1 MLTTQITQTYHLA
14 TPIISAGMACVATP
28 KLAAAVSNAGGM
40 GTFSAAMVD
49 PEGLRR
55 LIRETRSLTNHPFG
69 VDFVTGMAQAEHIT
83 VCVEAQVPV
92 VIFFWSLPPQ
102 AWVTQLQASG
112 IKVWMQVGSVAEA
125 QAAAALGVDAI
136 IAQGA
141 EGGGHNR
148 AEASTFN
155 LLPAVCQT
163 VAPIPVIAAGGII
176 DGRGLVAALAL
187 GAEAV
192 WCGTR
197 FLASAEAYAHA
208 EYKARV
214 LNAQLDDTTRT
225 TLFGPEMPGQMMRVI
240 RNRAVHQWGD
250 RVSEAMTY
258 SQTQPPIGTTIMG
271 GQTMP
276 LPKFSAILPMPD
288 TTGDFEEMCLTAGE
302 SSGNITAIQPA
313 KDIVR
318 AMANEAIELL
328 TWRLQAIAPES
339 KLSLVGSSAP

>member
-1 MLTTQITQTYHLA
+1 HLS
-14 TPIISAGMACVATP
+14 TPIISAGMACIATP
-28 KLAAAVSNAGGM
+28 TLAAAVSNAGGM

-49 PEGLRR
+49 PESLRH
-55 LIRETRSLTNHPFG
+55 LIRETRSLTKHPFG
-69 VDFVTGMAQAEHIT
+69 IDFVTDMAQPEHIT
-83 VCVEAQVPV
+83 VCVDEQVPV

-102 AWVTQLQASG
+102 TWVTQLQASG
-112 IKVWMQVGSVAEA
+112 IKVWIQIGSVAEA
-125 QAAAALGVDAI
+125 KAAQAMGVDAI

-148 AEASTFN
+148 SEASTFN
-155 LLPAVCQT
+155 LLPAVCTT

-176 DGRGLVAALAL
+176 DGKGLIASLAL

-197 FLASAEAYAHA
+197 FLASKEAYAHA

-214 LNAQLDDTTRT
+214 LDAQLGDTTRT

-250 RVSEAMTY
+250 RVAEAMDMART
-258 SQTQPPIGTTIMG
+258 SPPIGSTIVA
-271 GQTMP
+271 GQTVPMP
-276 LPKFSAILPMPD
+276 PFSVILPMPD

-302 SSGNITAIQPA
+302 SSGNITAI
-313 KDIVR
+313 KSVRDIIR
-318 AMANEAIELL
+318 DMETEALELL
-328 TWRLQAIAPES
+328 TWRLQAIAPEPT
-339 KLSLVGSSAP
+339 LADPTH

>member
-40 GTFSAAMVD
+40 GTFSGAMID

-55 LIRETRSLTNHPFG
+55 LIRETRSLTPHPFG
-69 VDFVTGMAQAEHIT
+69 VDFVTDMAQAEHIA
-83 VCVEAQVPV
+83 VCVEERVPV

-102 AWVTQLQASG
+102 DWVTQLQASG
-112 IKVWMQVGSVAEA
+112 TKVWMQVGSLAEA
-125 QAAAALGVDAI
+125 QAAKTMAFDAI

-155 LLPAVCQT
+155 LLPAVCQA

-197 FLASAEAYAHA
+197 FLASAEAYAHP

-214 LNAQLDDTTRT
+214 LDAQLGNTTRT

-250 RVSEAMTY
+250 RVSEAMTH

-271 GQTMP
+271 GQTVP
-276 LPKFSAILPMPD
+276 LPQFSAILPMPD

-302 SSGNITAIQPA
+302 SSGNITAIKPA

-318 AMANEAIELL
+318 EMENEAIELL
-328 TWRLQAIAPES
+328 TWRLQAIAPAS
-339 KLSLVGSSAP
+339 TLLLAG

>member
-1 MLTTQITQTYHLA
+1 MLTTQITQTYHLS

-28 KLAAAVSNAGGM
+28 TLAAAVSNAGGM

-55 LIRETRSLTNHPFG
+55 LIRETRSLTHRPFG
-69 VDFVTGMAQAEHIT
+69 IDFITGMTQTEHIA
-83 VCVEAQVPV
+83 VCVEEQVPV
-92 VIFFWSLPPQ
+92 VIFFWSLPP
-102 AWVTQLQASG
+102 ADWVGQLQSSG
-112 IKVWMQVGSVAEA
+112 VKVWMEVGSVAEA
-125 QAAAALGVDAI
+125 EAAKALGFDAI

-155 LLPAVCQT
+155 LLPAICRT
-163 VAPIPVIAAGGII
+163 VAPMPVIAAGGII
-176 DGRGLVAALAL
+176 DGKGLVAALAL

-197 FLASAEAYAHA
+197 FLASEEAYAHA

-214 LNAQLDDTTRT
+214 LNAKLGDTTRT

-250 RVSEAMTY
+250 RVLAAMGH
-258 SQTQPPIGTTIMG
+258 SQNQPPIGTTIVG
-271 GQTMP
+271 GQTVP
-276 LPKFSAILPMPD
+276 LPKFSIILPMPD

-302 SSGNITAIQPA
+302 SSGNISTIKPA
-313 KDIVR
+313 RDIVR
-318 AMANEAIELL
+318 EMENEALDLL
-328 TWRLQAIAPES
+328 TWRLQAITPEQN
-339 KLSLVGSSAP
+339 LIPVG